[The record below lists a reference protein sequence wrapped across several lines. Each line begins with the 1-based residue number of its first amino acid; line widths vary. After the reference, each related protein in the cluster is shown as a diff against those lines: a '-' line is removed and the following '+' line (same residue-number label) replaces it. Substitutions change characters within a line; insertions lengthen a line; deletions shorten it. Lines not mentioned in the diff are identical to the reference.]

1 MKVLNGHPYHQY
13 TNEMLKFVIQDAS
26 AAAKCAQGLSNI
38 DTKNKYLE
46 QVNDVCKILYYRQK
60 NKKSS

>member
-1 MKVLNGHPYHQY
+1 MKVLNGHTYHQY

-26 AAAKCAQGLSNI
+26 AAAKCAQGLGNI
-38 DTKNKYLE
+38 ASENKYLD
-46 QVNDVCKILYYRQK
+46 QVNNAATILYYRQK